1 MAFKIT
7 CNIAL
12 YTGSVDK
19 WLWWEGG
26 SSPIKE
32 KTIIKI
38 YIYSLVW
45 SIMFMFKVN
54 ETILNMLATLT

>member
-1 MAFKIT
+1 M
-7 CNIAL
+7 
-12 YTGSVDK
+12 VV
-19 WLWWEGG
+19 GG
-26 SSPIKE
+26 RGECPPIKE

-45 SIMFMFKVN
+45 SIMFMFKDN